1 MRAIAKT
8 YLIFL
13 LILACLLGCMPS
25 ADAAEAL
32 DPSISPYA
40 SDYFNSWR
48 CEASPAG
55 NGNIYI
61 YFKVTATRTMSKL
74 GVSSIAI
81 YKELP
86 NNAGYTMVHSY
97 NSYSTSGLLG
107 SGLFVHSY
115 STTYQAEV
123 GGKYYASFAFYAENA
138 SGGSET
144 RYYSTLV
151 ITVT

>member
-25 ADAAEAL
+25 ADAAEAP

-61 YFKVTATRTMSKL
+61 YFKVTATSTMSKL

-86 NNAGYTMVHSY
+86 NNAGYKCCPNPWHYPHT
-97 NSYSTSGLLG
+97 GLAAVLCC
-107 SGLFVHSY
+107 V
-115 STTYQAEV
+115 
-123 GGKYYASFAFYAENA
+123 
-138 SGGSET
+138 
-144 RYYSTLV
+144 
-151 ITVT
+151 

>member
-1 MRAIAKT
+1 MRAVT
-8 YLIFL
+8 RTCLIIL
-13 LILACLLGCMPS
+13 LIVANLIGCTLLAE
-25 ADAAEAL
+25 AAEE
-32 DPSISPYA
+32 PNTTITPYA
-40 SDYFNSWR
+40 SDYFDSWR
-48 CEASPAG
+48 CSASPAG